1 MPSLKTFLA
10 AAGLAALA
18 VADTISITAM
28 SNNTFSPDSV
38 TAKQGDVLEFRFP
51 SGNHSVVAGDYD
63 CPCFALPPG
72 SGFSSGTFDANSYE
86 DDKVFRVTLS
96 NADPVVFYSSQGDDC
111 SKGMVGIVN
120 PNEKQTLH
128 KYRMRASQLARCTT
142 DKCCYGEES
151 VDEEASCDVGDKDS
165 KCGKKD
171 SGMGTKDSGIG
182 KNDTSCG
189 PKDNPGDIIV
199 KSSVNMLQVPL
210 FAVTV
215 VMGGMVALAGL

>member
-10 AAGLAALA
+10 ATGLAALA
-18 VADTISITAM
+18 VADTIRITATG
-28 SNNTFSPDSV
+28 NNTFSPNV
-38 TAKQGDVLEFRFP
+38 ITAKQGDVLEFRFP
-51 SGNHSVVAGDYD
+51 FGNHSVVAGDYD
-63 CPCFALPPG
+63 CPCFALPQG
-72 SGFSSGTFDANSYE
+72 SGFSSGTFDVNSCE

-96 NADPVVFYSSQGDDC
+96 NADPLVFYSPEGDDC
-111 SKGMVGIVN
+111 SKGMVGMVN

-128 KYRMRASQLARCTT
+128 RYRMRAGQLAQCTT
-142 DKCCYGEES
+142 AKCCYPEEPA
-151 VDEEASCDVGDKDS
+151 DEGASCKVDDKGS
-165 KCGKKD
+165 KCDKKD
-171 SGMGTKDSGIG
+171 NGIG

-215 VMGGMVALAGL
+215 AMGANMAFRGL